1 MDDFLKWLEEE
12 NRKLMA
18 DMMKQKLD
26 SMRLHPRQHD
36 PALEMTLLL
45 HRKDLAN

>member
-18 DMMKQKLD
+18 EMMKAKLD

-36 PALEMTLLL
+36 PGLEMTLML
-45 HRKDLAN
+45 HRKASSN